1 MKTIS
6 KKINQGA
13 PAIIFFA
20 GTALKLEKFGPI
32 FSSVNPCSSLPSVAI
47 DDSKLFQYLNYTG
60 HWTIMFGIKVMR
72 RHV

>member
-32 FSSVNPCSSLPSVAI
+32 FSSFNPCSSLPSMAI
-47 DDSKLFQYLNYTG
+47 DDSKQFQYLN
-60 HWTIMFGIKVMR
+60 
-72 RHV
+72 

>member
-32 FSSVNPCSSLPSVAI
+32 FSSFNPPPSLPSI
-47 DDSKLFQYLNYTG
+47 LTG
-60 HWTIMFGIKVMR
+60 DTKF
-72 RHV
+72 